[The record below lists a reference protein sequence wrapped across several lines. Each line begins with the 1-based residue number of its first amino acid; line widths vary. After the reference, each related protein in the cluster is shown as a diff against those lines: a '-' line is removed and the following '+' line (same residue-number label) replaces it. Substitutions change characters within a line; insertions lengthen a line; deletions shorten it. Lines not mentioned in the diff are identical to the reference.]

1 MTLTVSISQFR
12 NNIADYLDK
21 AIEGDRVIIRDE
33 KKNTAIAELTKTKS
47 FDKDAFERTLRKAA
61 GVFTAENHPEWRT
74 KTDVINWVRKNR
86 LANQRSF

>member
-21 AIEGDRVIIRDE
+21 AIEGNRVIIRDE

-47 FDKDAFERTLRKAA
+47 FDKDAFERSLRKAS

>member
-1 MTLTVSISQFR
+1 MTLTVSVSQFR
-12 NNIADYLDK
+12 NNMADYLDK
-21 AIEGDRVIIRDE
+21 VIAGNRILIRDE
-33 KKNTAIAELTKTKS
+33 KKDVAIAELTKTKS

-61 GVFTAENHPEWRT
+61 GVFTAKNHPEWRT

>member
-47 FDKDAFERTLRKAA
+47 FDKDAFERSLRKAA
-61 GVFTAENHPEWRT
+61 GVFSAENHPEWRT